1 MSYVLKLLKLKFIM
15 NKNKGFTLIELLV
28 VIAIIGILA
37 SVVLASLN
45 SARNKASDVAV
56 KTNLANAR
64 AQAELFYDS
73 NGNTYNPGLVTA
85 AAATNLCSSSALTTN
100 GSIVGINKNV
110 LAAAKAQGVTS
121 VSVGVQPTSTNA
133 VCSALGQSW
142 YATAPLKNPTTAGNV
157 FCVDSLGYSGE
168 TAPANL
174 NVTTDF
180 NCQ

>member
-1 MSYVLKLLKLKFIM
+1 M

-64 AQAELFYDS
+64 AQADLFYDS
-73 NGNTYNPGLVTA
+73 NGNTYNPGLVTVNNTT
-85 AAATNLCSSSALTTN
+85 TNVCAITGLISSAN
-100 GSIVGINKNV
+100 IPGIYQNV